1 MASIAYYKV
10 TDTDLPI
17 HEQRAIISRA
27 GRIDKAFSDHAISVR
42 TPTRK
47 RPGFRSMLL
56 SLKTGDVI
64 RVTKID
70 RLGKDA
76 IDISQSLHTLM
87 ERGVTVDILDIGRV
101 SQAEGRGFLDLID
114 SIASIEKQSIYERT
128 LNGRMRAKQKLAVGE
143 RTKKGKSSMGRPKVA
158 DYERVKQWR
167 LDNDASISQTAN
179 HFGISTAT
187 VKRCMRV

>member
-10 TDTDLPI
+10 TNADLPI
-17 HEQRAIISRA
+17 HEQRAIISRV

-56 SLKTGDVI
+56 SLKAGDVI

-76 IDISQSLHTLM
+76 IDICQSLHTLI

-101 SQAEGRGFLDLID
+101 SQAEGQEFMDLID
-114 SIASIEKQSIYERT
+114 SIATIEKQTIYERT
-128 LNGRMRAKQKLAVGE
+128 LNGRMQAKQKLAVGE
-143 RTKKGKSSMGRPKVA
+143 RTKKGKSSMGRPKVV
-158 DYERVKQWR
+158 DHEKVKQWR
-167 LDNDASISQTAN
+167 FDNKASISQTAD